1 MLAFVH
7 RGPLRVMPSPATLD
21 LIVPAS
27 RTRSLVISEIRAQAD
42 PTAAGL
48 CCYNFG
54 KYIELYN
61 NADTTVYLDNK
72 VVGMGFGILYDLSPT
87 RPCAMFNQLRTDP
100 VGIWAVEFE
109 RFPGTGRDHPLEP
122 GSAAVIA
129 VDAIDHSAFAPT
141 APNLSGADFEFRGNA
156 DVDNPS
162 VPDMIPIG
170 LLASPAGHGLAL
182 SQGVVFIAEP
192 VVTAELERAREPDTG
207 REWARIP
214 ANRILDVVVHTDDS
228 DPTFPLCP
236 TVIHPAFDRAWVRG
250 LEHFDPDLSLQRRPL
265 LRLDDGRVVLQ
276 HTRTSRADFT
286 TGPLRPGD
294 VPPPDPGRR

>member
-1 MLAFVH
+1 
-7 RGPLRVMPSPATLD
+7 MPVAMAPVCS
-21 LIVPAS
+21 S
-27 RTRSLVISEIRAQAD
+27 
-42 PTAAGL
+42 AA
-48 CCYNFG
+48 
-54 KYIELYN
+54 
-61 NADTTVYLDNK
+61 V
-72 VVGMGFGILYDLSPT
+72 
-87 RPCAMFNQLRTDP
+87 
-100 VGIWAVEFE
+100 
-109 RFPGTGRDHPLEP
+109 
-122 GSAAVIA
+122 SAAVIA

-141 APNLSGADFEFRGNA
+141 APNLSGPDFEFRGNA